1 MTYASALT
9 AVIARLTAAGL
20 VECRSPAGLL
30 GAGAP
35 RGHQAVAVLP
45 AGDRKRPSRERV
57 RADGLRVEARFVVQL
72 GHELKPGS
80 GLEAPSTAL
89 TDLHAAQKYL
99 MQQGSTLT
107 TEASVTLGAVTTTR
121 LQGGAY
127 MVQSFEVGATFN
139 LDLTL

>member
-1 MTYASALT
+1 
-9 AVIARLTAAGL
+9 
-20 VECRSPAGLL
+20 
-30 GAGAP
+30 
-35 RGHQAVAVLP
+35 
-45 AGDRKRPSRERV
+45 
-57 RADGLRVEARFVVQL
+57 VEARFVVQL